1 MVTTEVTTTGQANIL
16 LIDVI
21 IKISKRWGT
30 AFQKRYQLVAIDL
43 STISTTLDLTH
54 IFLSLQGRAGDLS
67 LKTAHLIFLP
77 SELEDGASRGRDGAV
92 RP

>member
-21 IKISKRWGT
+21 IKRWGT

-54 IFLSLQGRAGDLS
+54 IFLSLQGRAGDRS

>member
-30 AFQKRYQLVAIDL
+30 AFQK
-43 STISTTLDLTH
+43 TH
-54 IFLSLQGRAGDLS
+54 IFLSLQGRAGDRS

-77 SELEDGASRGRDGAV
+77 SELEDGASRGGDGAV